1 MRQRLVFVLSAF
13 ATIGLAMWCLMPDT
27 VVARNGDI
35 DEGVYLMVARLIHRG
50 YDTSTFFFD
59 QFWLFP
65 KIIATAFKFFGDSL
79 MVGRLTVFAFS
90 LAGLIGTAV
99 LCYQLGAGWIAAMVA
114 MLFGAI
120 NPLYIRQSR
129 MVMADIPATTCAVWA
144 LVFVFLFQKSRR
156 RIFLALSGVF
166 ASASLTLKPFA
177 IGFAVTIIIVLL
189 THRMQRENG
198 RRHLDWWQLGGD
210 LLVFVTAGIVIAMP
224 FIDFLHPIDEYQR
237 TVGFHFAERNWLTTR
252 VDDRWRALLTV
263 SRLNVPL
270 LVFAISGMAAL
281 RPLSMW
287 MMALLGGEL
296 VTTAILLQMPPWL
309 HHYTLIVPPLIVF
322 SAVGFD
328 RGMGVFKRAVA
339 ELRDRRRPS
348 SSTKAV
354 ALLFASAILITL
366 IDVPW
371 LIRYDRRERCPQPLR
386 LDAVVHYIQ
395 ENSRP
400 NEYLLADDALVL
412 YLADR
417 LMPPSAIDFTY
428 GDVIRFDPGSLARLQ
443 QVVRDNN
450 VTGILVSARYE
461 RNRRLMSW
469 IEMNFPTPAR
479 LGNEDADELKA
490 RFYTANK

>member
-13 ATIGLAMWCLMPDT
+13 ATIGLAVWCLIPDT
-27 VVARNGDI
+27 IVARNLDI

-99 LCYQLGAGWIAAMVA
+99 LCYQLGAGWIAAMAA

-144 LVFVFLFQKSRR
+144 LAFVFLFQKSRR

-237 TVGFHFAERNWLTTR
+237 
-252 VDDRWRALLTV
+252 
-263 SRLNVPL
+263 
-270 LVFAISGMAAL
+270 
-281 RPLSMW
+281 
-287 MMALLGGEL
+287 
-296 VTTAILLQMPPWL
+296 
-309 HHYTLIVPPLIVF
+309 
-322 SAVGFD
+322 
-328 RGMGVFKRAVA
+328 
-339 ELRDRRRPS
+339 
-348 SSTKAV
+348 
-354 ALLFASAILITL
+354 
-366 IDVPW
+366 
-371 LIRYDRRERCPQPLR
+371 
-386 LDAVVHYIQ
+386 
-395 ENSRP
+395 
-400 NEYLLADDALVL
+400 
-412 YLADR
+412 
-417 LMPPSAIDFTY
+417 
-428 GDVIRFDPGSLARLQ
+428 
-443 QVVRDNN
+443 
-450 VTGILVSARYE
+450 
-461 RNRRLMSW
+461 
-469 IEMNFPTPAR
+469 
-479 LGNEDADELKA
+479 
-490 RFYTANK
+490 